1 MPLKLPP
8 TSNGPMDKFVKKTT
22 TNQNGESS
30 QTPSLHRAG
39 ERCVKQATAPGCN
52 PPLTKSQ
59 QRSAPV
65 PRDAPDTQEQEP
77 HATHSFEWCW
87 SDKKATTFTCN
98 KAGTVEDLL
107 KRSSQFLEIAG
118 KNHNKELV
126 IVRDGKAISSH
137 FPCSLIK
144 NERLNIKYIKA
155 VSELQQ
161 PVSGSVH
168 RQRKG
173 LSGEPVMFHVLTK
186 GGKKVVNIMRNRAL
200 QKDIQEVTVY
210 AFKDEKVKHALRRDG
225 RFIKTL
231 FKKNIALSNLS
242 TEVTTEMSDFV
253 DDLDGKHFKIILLNK
268 SNPPES
274 QESLEDAY
282 MMQNEPQTSDC
293 NGNPDPSKRSTTTE
307 SVNDNVPKKKPKL
320 DGNMAPGNMLREI
333 PNSKKILCQLSSQF
347 QELVKGEKTQQGSK
361 LSRIQ
366 NIFRV
371 KFGKNAQT
379 CREVKTM
386 KKLMALSDSVC
397 QVRVNDT
404 PAGSGFLLF
413 GRCVL
418 TNAHVVQNIYNEST
432 GQLNETVTVH
442 FSFES
447 LNQTPSG
454 ASSEGGKILHHP
466 LFSLSCKNQPMNQPL
481 KTKNSGPMDK
491 AIKPCD
497 KQATAPG
504 CNPPLTESQ
513 QSPTLNTVF
522 DEITVFAYKDEK
534 VKHALKRNGRFQDV
548 VFTKICALLNKNIEA
563 ITSMHSLVNNLDGK
577 YFKIILLNKSDC
589 DENPDPSK
597 WSTITE
603 SVNDNIPPKLDG
615 NMVLDKKS
623 HEIPNFKEMMHQLS
637 SQFKDLIIS
646 KEPQESKLSCIQTF
660 FCVKCEIPN
669 SEEIMHQL
677 FSQFFPDFM
686 KSNKPQ
692 QSKLSCNQNISHVEF
707 GKNREVKTN
716 KLMALSDSV
725 CQVRVNDKPAGS
737 GFLLFGRYVLTNA
750 HVVQNIYN
758 ESTGQLNE
766 TVTVDFSFKSL
777 NQMQSGAVVKEV
789 AGFEFGPD
797 ASGHE
802 CDWALLRLAADQK
815 LPGALLKHYGFLPQS
830 GLIYIIGHP
839 DGGVKKIDECPIVSI
854 ENRIYVV
861 ERHYYENPA
870 GVLPEDNR
878 YSENRGHIQLV
889 TNQFFEDV
897 AKDVNLNR
905 QALTYKSCFYFGS
918 SGSPVFDEHCN
929 VIAVHSG
936 GYAYRNVRGE
946 MQSVIEYGHPLS
958 LIIEHIIVQMVEKGR
973 FDVLKEY
980 LACDYARH
988 PNTMSSL
995 KKLVESRNLTAFKN
1009 AVNNLPS
1016 TSDESLKTFFE
1027 FFSQT
1032 EAPVP
1037 MEID

>member
-1 MPLKLPP
+1 
-8 TSNGPMDKFVKKTT
+8 
-22 TNQNGESS
+22 
-30 QTPSLHRAG
+30 
-39 ERCVKQATAPGCN
+39 
-52 PPLTKSQ
+52 
-59 QRSAPV
+59 
-65 PRDAPDTQEQEP
+65 
-77 HATHSFEWCW
+77 
-87 SDKKATTFTCN
+87 
-98 KAGTVEDLL
+98 
-107 KRSSQFLEIAG
+107 
-118 KNHNKELV
+118 
-126 IVRDGKAISSH
+126 
-137 FPCSLIK
+137 
-144 NERLNIKYIKA
+144 
-155 VSELQQ
+155 
-161 PVSGSVH
+161 
-168 RQRKG
+168 
-173 LSGEPVMFHVLTK
+173 
-186 GGKKVVNIMRNRAL
+186 
-200 QKDIQEVTVY
+200 
-210 AFKDEKVKHALRRDG
+210 
-225 RFIKTL
+225 
-231 FKKNIALSNLS
+231 
-242 TEVTTEMSDFV
+242 
-253 DDLDGKHFKIILLNK
+253 
-268 SNPPES
+268 
-274 QESLEDAY
+274 
-282 MMQNEPQTSDC
+282 
-293 NGNPDPSKRSTTTE
+293 
-307 SVNDNVPKKKPKL
+307 
-320 DGNMAPGNMLREI
+320 
-333 PNSKKILCQLSSQF
+333 
-347 QELVKGEKTQQGSK
+347 
-361 LSRIQ
+361 
-366 NIFRV
+366 
-371 KFGKNAQT
+371 
-379 CREVKTM
+379 
-386 KKLMALSDSVC
+386 
-397 QVRVNDT
+397 
-404 PAGSGFLLF
+404 
-413 GRCVL
+413 
-418 TNAHVVQNIYNEST
+418 
-432 GQLNETVTVH
+432 
-442 FSFES
+442 
-447 LNQTPSG
+447 
-454 ASSEGGKILHHP
+454 
-466 LFSLSCKNQPMNQPL
+466 
-481 KTKNSGPMDK
+481 MDK
-491 AIKPCD
+491 AIKEENDNQTGENSQVPNLHPAAEPCD

-513 QSPTLNTVF
+513 QRSASVPCDAPDKKKEKPYQTYSLRWKWKGKTERNRGETVEDSLKKSSEFRKIEEKKVDKELLIVRDRKPISKHFICSLVKKTPLAIRYIKAADKTKQPARYSAHRQRKGPSGELVVFNVWTSGGMNIVHIYFFIYMKKPTLNTVF

-563 ITSMHSLVNNLDGK
+563 TTSMHSLVNNLDGK

-637 SQFKDLIIS
+637 FQFKDLIIS

-669 SEEIMHQL
+669 SEEMMHQL
-677 FSQFFPDFM
+677 YSPFFPDFM

-707 GKNREVKTN
+707 GKNAQTCREVKTMK
-716 KLMALSDSV
+716 KLTALSDSV
-725 CQVRVNDKPAGS
+725 CQVRVNDTPAGS
-737 GFLLFGRYVLTNA
+737 GFLLFGRCVLTNA

-766 TVTVDFSFKSL
+766 TVTVHFSFESL
-777 NQMQSGAVVKEV
+777 NQTPSGAAVKEV

-830 GLIYIIGHP
+830 GAICIIGHP
-839 DGGVKKIDECPIVSI
+839 DGGVKKIDPCLIVST
-854 ENRIYVV
+854 ENRTQVA
-861 ERHYYENPA
+861 ERHHRENPA
-870 GVLPEDNR
+870 GVLPEDNH

-905 QALTYKSCFYFGS
+905 QALTYESCFYFGS

-946 MQSVIEYGHPLS
+946 RQSVIEYGQPLS

-1037 MEID
+1037 MDID